1 MSEQNTMLPEC
12 KVHFD
17 EGARRMNEILTK
29 LDNIDGHIR
38 NGMTS
43 KITRNGTM
51 LTVLWPIV
59 LLILGG
65 LVSVAWKVVGG

>member
-1 MSEQNTMLPEC
+1 M
-12 KVHFD
+12 D
-17 EGARRMNEILTK
+17 EILTK

-43 KITRNGTM
+43 KITRNGAM